1 MKCIGTSEFCPRRFA
16 SQSETA
22 GAKLAKEFMIANN
35 KKKIELAITGIG
47 IVFLIF
53 MAISHMP
60 NHKNNKP
67 ISGSEPFSSP
77 ESAMAFFT
85 NDERQTT
92 NDEKWGRDPF
102 LLDAS
107 SVREQGME
115 ELELNGIVSD
125 KQSPY
130 AIINNDV
137 VKLGDQVN
145 GMIVI
150 EINEKNVVLDENG
163 QKHTMELNVY

>member
-1 MKCIGTSEFCPRRFA
+1 MYLGRVRLRNS
-16 SQSETA
+16 
-22 GAKLAKEFMIANN
+22 MIADN

-60 NHKNNKP
+60 KHKNNKP
-67 ISGSEPFSSP
+67 ISGSEPFSGSG
-77 ESAMAFFT
+77 SAVVSFT
-85 NDERQTT
+85 SDERRKTK
-92 NDEKWGRDPF
+92 DEKWGRDPF

-107 SVREQGME
+107 GVKERGME
-115 ELELNGIVSD
+115 DLELNGIVSD

>member
-1 MKCIGTSEFCPRRFA
+1 
-16 SQSETA
+16 
-22 GAKLAKEFMIANN
+22 
-35 KKKIELAITGIG
+35 
-47 IVFLIF
+47 
-53 MAISHMP
+53 
-60 NHKNNKP
+60 
-67 ISGSEPFSSP
+67 
-77 ESAMAFFT
+77 
-85 NDERQTT
+85 
-92 NDEKWGRDPF
+92 
-102 LLDAS
+102 
-107 SVREQGME
+107 ME

-137 VKLGDQVN
+137 VKLGDQEN